1 MKTVLKCVAVC
12 VWLQLTLHGVWS
24 RLLVAAQ
31 ADMIFFFSFVL
42 DLRNLLELGQ
52 RVMCSS
58 K

>member
-31 ADMIFFFSFVL
+31 ADMIFFFFFCIGF
-42 DLRNLLELGQ
+42 EK
-52 RVMCSS
+52 SS
-58 K
+58 GIGPEGYVFQ